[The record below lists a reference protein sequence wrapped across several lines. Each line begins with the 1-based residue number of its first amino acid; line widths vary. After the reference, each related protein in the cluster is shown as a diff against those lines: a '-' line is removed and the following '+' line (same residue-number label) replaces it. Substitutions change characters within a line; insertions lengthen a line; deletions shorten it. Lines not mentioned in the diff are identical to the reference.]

1 MSALGTGKSM
11 KKFVLKFAAFAVI
24 VVGFFLTVSIG
35 IDPYNIFHY
44 NYPRNNG
51 IEANKNF
58 IKTRYMIA
66 EPGKFDSF
74 LFGSSRAGFT
84 DVEALPDGKYY
95 NMCSSEAL
103 PAEHVRLLKELI
115 RHGIVPENVTV
126 MVDDI
131 SCFVDPDGLHKTMLF
146 RIPYPDDN
154 ISSWFAFYVKYCD
167 ILTTW
172 QAYREVRDYVPTDP
186 DYTDRYRRSGSERL
200 DNDRPF
206 QDESHVGYWADYY
219 ELRVDAVMADIRE
232 LKSICEQNGIN
243 LRIMTNPLYHLTY
256 KRDIENGYLDFL
268 YALAGEVD
276 YWNFSSFSDITLND
290 NNYYET
296 SHFRPSVSDKMMD
309 TVYNGTQDDALWK
322 QGFGVKVTKE
332 NRDEFIYFLK
342 YQAEERGVVLPAS
355 TVGAY

>member
-1 MSALGTGKSM
+1 M
-11 KKFVLKFAAFAVI
+11 KKFVLKFALFAII
-24 VVGFFLTVSIG
+24 VLGFFMTISVV

-58 IKTRYMIA
+58 IKTRYLLSN
-66 EPGKFDSF
+66 PGKFDSV

-95 NMCSSEAL
+95 NLCSSEAL
-103 PAEHVRLLKELI
+103 PAEHVRLLKVLI
-115 RHGIVPENVTV
+115 KNGFVPKNVTV

-146 RIPYPDDN
+146 RIPYPDDT
-154 ISSWFAFYVKYCD
+154 ISSWFDFYVKYCD

-172 QAYREVRDYVPTDP
+172 EAYQEVKEYEPTDP

-206 QDESHVGYWADYY
+206 QDESGVGYWADYY
-219 ELRVDAVMADIRE
+219 DLRVDAVMADIKE
-232 LKSICEQNGIN
+232 MKEICDENGIN
-243 LRIMTNPLYHLTY
+243 LRIITNPLFHLTY
-256 KRDIENGYLDFL
+256 QRDIENGYLDFL

-276 YWNFSSFSDITLND
+276 YWNFSSFSDITLD
-290 NNYYET
+290 ENNYYET
-296 SHFRPSVSDKMMD
+296 SHFRPAVSYKMMD
-309 TVYNGTQDDALWK
+309 VVYNGEKFDELWK

-342 YQAEERGVVLPAS
+342 YQAEERDVKLPES